1 MRTAIAKLLQNVNR
15 VNITEDAR
23 SLNKSM
29 FDAQPPEREELMNS
43 LLKPLLEDFQYWFGR
58 SRTLLEQERLSF
70 LADEAQADLLE
81 RLKQAQQA
89 VTTSGLL
96 LQATEGQVGV
106 EMSVLMEWHRLVAEC
121 WQVAMRYRM
130 EASS

>member
-1 MRTAIAKLLQNVNR
+1 
-15 VNITEDAR
+15 
-23 SLNKSM
+23 M
-29 FDAQPPEREELMNS
+29 FDAQPPEKEELMNS

-58 SRTLLEQERLSF
+58 SRTLLEQEQLDF
-70 LADEAQADLLE
+70 LEDGAQDNLLE

-89 VTTSGLL
+89 VSTSSLL

-121 WQVAMRYRM
+121 WQIARRHRM
-130 EASS
+130 KTG